1 MQHLVLN
8 NGVRIP
14 VLGFGVFQIPDH
26 LECER
31 VVTQAL
37 SVGYRLIDTAQAYDN
52 EEAVGRALK
61 KSAVPRSEVFLTS
74 KVWVSNSGESKAMAS
89 IEASLK
95 RLDTDYLD
103 LMLIHQPFGDYY
115 GTYRAL
121 ERALK
126 EGKCRA
132 IGVSNFFADRLVDL
146 CNFFEI
152 KPQVNQMETHVFQQQ
167 VALRPYLDKYKVQ
180 LQSWGPLAEGKNDFF
195 NQPVLKK
202 IGAKHH
208 KNVAQ
213 VALRFLVQSG
223 IIAIPKSSSRPH
235 MEQNI
240 EIFDFELTPA
250 ELELIRNLDRRRSL
264 FCNHHDPKFVEALTE
279 LKLSEGATAP

>member
-14 VLGFGVFQIPDH
+14 VLGFGVFQIPDPT
-26 LECER
+26 ECER
-31 VVTQAL
+31 VVQQAL
-37 SVGYRLIDTAQAYDN
+37 AVGYRLIDTAQAYDN
-52 EEAVGRALK
+52 EAAVGRAIK
-61 KSAVPRSEVFLTS
+61 NSGVPRADIFLTS
-74 KVWVSNSGESKAMAS
+74 KVWVSNSGEAKAMVS
-89 IEASLK
+89 IDESLRK
-95 RLDTDYLD
+95 LDTDYLD

-146 CNFFEI
+146 CNFFEV

-167 VALRPYLDKYKVQ
+167 AALRPYLDRYKVQ

-223 IIAIPKSSSRPH
+223 IVAIPKSSSGPH

-240 EIFDFELTPA
+240 DIFDFELTKA
-250 ELELIRNLDRRRSL
+250 ELELIRNLDTRRSL

-279 LKLSEGATAP
+279 LKLS

>member
-1 MQHLVLN
+1 MQHLLLN

-26 LECER
+26 EECER
-31 VVTQAL
+31 VVQQAL
-37 SVGYRLIDTAQAYDN
+37 AVGYRLIDTAQAYDN
-52 EEAVGRALK
+52 EEAVGRAI
-61 KSAVPRSEVFLTS
+61 KSSGVPRADIFLTS
-74 KVWVSNSGESKAMAS
+74 KVWVSNSGEQAAMAS
-89 IEASLK
+89 IEESLRK
-95 RLDTDYLD
+95 LDTDYLD

-146 CNFFEI
+146 CNFFEV

-208 KNVAQ
+208 KNVAH

-223 IIAIPKSSSRPH
+223 IVAIPKSSSRAH

-240 EIFDFELTPA
+240 DIFDFELTHA
-250 ELELIRNLDRRRSL
+250 EIELIRNLDTRRSL

-279 LKLSEGATAP
+279 LKLS

>member
-14 VLGFGVFQIPDH
+14 VLGFGVFQIPDP

-223 IIAIPKSSSRPH
+223 IVAIPKSSSRPH

-264 FCNHHDPKFVEALTE
+264 FCNHHDPKFVEALTA

>member
-14 VLGFGVFQIPDH
+14 VLGFGVFQIPEH
-26 LECER
+26 SECER
-31 VVTQAL
+31 VVQQAL
-37 SVGYRLIDTAQAYDN
+37 AVGYRLIDTAQAYDN
-52 EEAVGRALK
+52 EEAVGRAI
-61 KSAVPRSEVFLTS
+61 KSSGVPRDEIFLTS
-74 KVWVSNSGESKAMAS
+74 KVWVSNSGESAAMAS
-89 IEASLK
+89 LETSLRK
-95 RLDTDYLD
+95 LDTDYLD

-146 CNFFEI
+146 CNFFEV

-223 IIAIPKSSSRPH
+223 IVAIPKSSSRAH

-240 EIFDFELTPA
+240 DIFDFELTHA
-250 ELELIRNLDRRRSL
+250 ECELIRNLDTRRSL

-279 LKLSEGATAP
+279 LKLS